1 MERTER
7 YNYVFDQYDGDSFI
21 YDLKEDKRIED
32 LSECADILNKK
43 EKEIERWIDHKNF
56 DTQIYRGLID
66 EIEELKS
73 RLSNCIEPKE
83 DYYVIVSNGWK
94 NKKYGIAKVQQVVEN
109 YYIQETDEY
118 LGSYSADREYG
129 EFATLEEAKA
139 KLEEVKNG

>member
-1 MERTER
+1 MSDEKRCDCCKR
-7 YNYVFDQYDGDSFI
+7 YWYVDDLVSGLCPNCLDFLATKNQMDIEQDQKIKALEY
-21 YDLKEDKRIED
+21 
-32 LSECADILNKK
+32 
-43 EKEIERWIDHKNF
+43 
-56 DTQIYRGLID
+56 
-66 EIEELKS
+66 

-118 LGSYSADREYG
+118 LGSYSADTEYG

-139 KLEEVKNG
+139 KLREIQNGN